1 MDAAEKGA
9 LLMLSGLTNFI
20 NNLFTLISDLAKFI
34 SNPQHG
40 YLTHSLDYIKLCVI
54 AIALALVIALPL
66 GIAVAR
72 QPVIAFFAT
81 NISGLARAIPSLA
94 FLAAAIP
101 YLHIGFKPA
110 VIALT
115 VLGIPPILLNTIA
128 GIRSVDPAVIDAA
141 RGMGMTFWQILWRI
155 QLRLALPVIAAGVRT
170 AAVQIVATGT
180 LAALIGAGG
189 WGEYIL
195 SGIYQLSLVQIL
207 AGAVPVAL
215 LALLVEVSLAGV
227 QRLVTP
233 AGVRRIAT
241 YYDLSAGKGSV
252 APPMPILIPS

>member
-1 MDAAEKGA
+1 MVSN
-9 LLMLSGLTNFI
+9 LFNFI
-20 NNLFTLISDLAKFI
+20 SDPRHA
-34 SNPQHG
+34 

-72 QPVIAFFAT
+72 LPVVAFFAT
-81 NISGLARAIPSLA
+81 NISGLVRAIPSLA

-101 YLHIGFKPA
+101 YLGLGFKPA

-180 LAALIGAGG
+180 LAAVIGAGG

-195 SGIYQLSLVQIL
+195 SGIYQLSFVQIL

-227 QRLVTP
+227 QRAVTP
-233 AGVRRIAT
+233 AGVRLQTTT

-252 APPMPILIPS
+252 APPMRIEVPL

>member
-1 MDAAEKGA
+1 MVSN
-9 LLMLSGLTNFI
+9 LLN
-20 NNLFTLISDLAKFI
+20 FI
-34 SNPQHG
+34 SNPQHA
-40 YLTHSLDYIKLCVI
+40 YLTHSLDYIKLCAI

-72 QPVIAFFAT
+72 LPVLAFLAS
-81 NISGLARAIPSLA
+81 NITGLARAIPSLA

-101 YLHIGFKPA
+101 YLGIGFKPA
-110 VIALT
+110 VIALI

-128 GIRSVDPAVIDAA
+128 GIRSVDSAVIDAA

-155 QLRLALPVIAAGVRT
+155 QLRLALPVIAAGIRT

-180 LAALIGAGG
+180 LAAVIGAGG

-227 QRLVTP
+227 QRAVTP
-233 AGVRRIAT
+233 AGVRVSMTT

-252 APPMPILIPS
+252 APPMPVDIGLR

>member
-1 MDAAEKGA
+1 MVSN
-9 LLMLSGLTNFI
+9 LLNFI
-20 NNLFTLISDLAKFI
+20 SD
-34 SNPQHG
+34 PHHG
-40 YLTHSLDYIKLCVI
+40 YLTHSLDYINLCII
-54 AIALALVIALPL
+54 AIVLALVIALPL
-66 GIAVAR
+66 GIGVAR
-72 QPVIAFFAT
+72 LSVLAFLVS
-81 NISGLARAIPSLA
+81 NITGLARAIPSLA

-101 YLHIGFKPA
+101 YLGIGFTPA

-233 AGVRRIAT
+233 AGVRISMT
-241 YYDLSAGKGSV
+241 MYYELAPSKASEI
-252 APPMPILIPS
+252 APPMHTY

>member
-1 MDAAEKGA
+1 MVNN
-9 LLMLSGLTNFI
+9 LLNFI
-20 NNLFTLISDLAKFI
+20 SDPHHA
-34 SNPQHG
+34 

-54 AIALALVIALPL
+54 AIAIALVIALPL

-72 QPVIAFFAT
+72 LSVLAFLVS
-81 NISGLARAIPSLA
+81 NITGLARAIPSLA

-101 YLHIGFKPA
+101 YLGIGFKPA
-110 VIALT
+110 VIALI

-180 LAALIGAGG
+180 LAAVIGAGG

-215 LALLVEVSLAGV
+215 LALLVEVALAGV
-227 QRLVTP
+227 QRVVTP
-233 AGVRRIAT
+233 AGVRMT
-241 YYDLSAGKGSV
+241 YYDLAPGKASEV
-252 APPMPILIPS
+252 APPVPSDIGLR